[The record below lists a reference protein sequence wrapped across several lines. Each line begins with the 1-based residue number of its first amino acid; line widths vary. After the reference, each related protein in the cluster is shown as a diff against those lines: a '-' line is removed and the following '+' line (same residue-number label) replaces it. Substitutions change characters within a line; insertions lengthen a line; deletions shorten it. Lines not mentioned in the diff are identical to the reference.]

1 MDGTNKIKIAGQP
14 GVNLPAVFC
23 VIGNYSV
30 MFLLHKNAPRGCDQ
44 IRMSRSSGIFL
55 IEGLLH
61 ECAIFTELTVSVFA
75 AGIQKMKAVRKLFK
89 FAYDC
94 LSHVKIST
102 VSGKKLFYNLC
113 HKNPFFRFIRN
124 LFSFKNQSNT
134 EISKIQQ
141 KRGNNSLA

>member
-1 MDGTNKIKIAGQP
+1 M
-14 GVNLPAVFC
+14 
-23 VIGNYSV
+23 
-30 MFLLHKNAPRGCDQ
+30 R

-113 HKNPFFRFIRN
+113 HKNPFFRFISN

-134 EISKIQQ
+134 ETSKIQQ

>member
-30 MFLLHKNAPRGCDQ
+30 MFLLHKN

-124 LFSFKNQSNT
+124 LFSFENQSNT
-134 EISKIQQ
+134 ETSKIQQ

>member
-14 GVNLPAVFC
+14 GVKLPAVFC

-30 MFLLHKNAPRGCDQ
+30 MFLLHKN
-44 IRMSRSSGIFL
+44 IRMSHSSGIFL

-89 FAYDC
+89 FTDNG
-94 LSHVKIST
+94 LRHVKIST
-102 VSGKKLFYNLC
+102 VAGKKLLYDIC
-113 HKNPFFRFIRN
+113 HKNPFFHFIRN
-124 LFSFKNQSNT
+124 LFSPENQSNT
-134 EISKIQQ
+134 EASKIQQ
-141 KRGNNSLA
+141 KYVDNSPA